1 MTAEKI
7 LAIARGEIGNKESPA
22 NSNRVKYNTAYYGK
36 EVSGSNYAW
45 CAAFVWWVFWKAGAS
60 ALFYGGKKTAYC
72 PTLKNYHKG
81 QAVKGDYRPGD
92 VIFFNFNGGSNAAH
106 VGICESWDG
115 TYITTIDGNTAPT
128 NEANGGA
135 VMRRR
140 RAKRYIVGAYR
151 PGYQGQVKPDA
162 PTSGVTEER
171 KAAGVA
177 KALDKSLAGTYVV
190 TAGNGLHIRSGAG
203 AGKASMAVL
212 PKGTRVRNYGYYT
225 EVSGVAW
232 LYVQATHRGVR
243 YTGFCSGQYL
253 SKV

>member
-1 MTAEKI
+1 MIAEKI
-7 LAIARGEIGNKESPA
+7 LEIARSQLGIKENPP
-22 NSNRVKYNTAYYGK
+22 NSNRVKYIDDYGI
-36 EVSGSNYAW
+36 SPNPW
-45 CAAFVWWVFWKAGAS
+45 CCVFVWWVFWKAGAS

-151 PGYQGQVKPDA
+151 PDYQGQVKPDA
-162 PTSGVTEER
+162 PASNVTEER
-171 KAAGVA
+171 KATGAA
-177 KALDKSLAGTYVV
+177 KTLDKSLAGTYVV

>member
-7 LAIARGEIGNKESPA
+7 LEIARLQLGIKENPP
-22 NSNRVKYNTAYYGK
+22 NSNRVKFNTAYYGQ
-36 EVSGSNYAW
+36 EVSGSAYPW
-45 CAAFVWWVFWKAGAS
+45 CCAFVWWVFREAGAAS
-60 ALFYGGKKTAYC
+60 LFYGGKKTASC
-72 PTLKNYHKG
+72 SALLSFHKG
-81 QAVKGDYRPGD
+81 QAVRGDYQPGD
-92 VIFFNFNGGSNAAH
+92 IIFFNFNGRKNPAH

-115 TYITTIDGNTAPT
+115 QYITTIDGNTAPT

-140 RAKRYIVGAYR
+140 RAKKYIVGAYR
-151 PGYQGQVKPDA
+151 PDYQGQVKPDA
-162 PTSGVTEER
+162 PGSGVTEEK

-190 TAGNGLHIRSGAG
+190 TAGNGLHIRGGAG

-225 EVSGVAW
+225 EVSGVVW

>member
-115 TYITTIDGNTAPT
+115 SYITTIDGNTAPT

-151 PGYQGQVKPDA
+151 PDYQGQVKPDA
-162 PTSGVTEER
+162 PASNVTEER
-171 KAAGVA
+171 KATGAA
-177 KALDKSLAGTYVV
+177 KALDKSLVGTYVV
-190 TAGNGLHIRSGAG
+190 TAGSGLHIRSGAG